1 MRRALRGVKSVGV
14 YLYAALFIGFL
25 LFPLVVV
32 VPASFSES
40 RILSFPPKGFTLEWY
55 AQLFAN
61 SGWSDAFA
69 LSLRVATAASLVTV
83 VGAVLL
89 GLLQYRYAA
98 MGSLLWFTSMLPLFV
113 PSIIVATGLF
123 TIMLK
128 LELLGDPNLLALADA
143 AAAMPIAVALMVN
156 AFGRLGPNLWF
167 AASSLGAKPARIVG
181 KVLLPEMIIPI
192 LSAIVVSFA
201 SAFDEVTFAVFI
213 GVGGSQVLPARMYSY
228 LLYQSDPIL
237 PAVGSLLFTVALV
250 CTLMVPALRA
260 LHGVVLRAQRARTA
274 ALLSATVDPV
284 RKAR

>member
-1 MRRALRGVKSVGV
+1 MKSVAI
-14 YLYAALFIGFL
+14 YLYAALFIAFL

-32 VPASFSES
+32 IPASFSES
-40 RILSFPPKGFTLEWY
+40 RILSFPPKGFTFDWY

-61 SGWSDAFA
+61 SGWSEAFA
-69 LSLRVATAASLVTV
+69 LSLRVATVASLVTV
-83 VGAVLL
+83 VCAALL
-89 GLLQYRYAA
+89 GLLQYRFAA
-98 MGSLLWFTSMLPLFV
+98 VGSLLWFTSMLPLFV

-123 TIMLK
+123 TILLK
-128 LELLGDPNLLALADA
+128 LDMLGDPNILALADA
-143 AAAMPIAVALMVN
+143 AAALPVAVALMVN

-167 AASSLGAKPARIVG
+167 AASSLGAKPARIVS

-192 LSAIVVSFA
+192 LSAVVLAFA
-201 SAFDEVTFAVFI
+201 SAFDEVTFAVFV

-250 CTLMVPALRA
+250 CALLVPLLGLAQRA
-260 LHGVVLRAQRARTA
+260 ALRAQRAHTA
-274 ALLSATVDPV
+274 ALLADIDSV

>member
-1 MRRALRGVKSVGV
+1 MRRAWRGLKSVAV
-14 YLYAALFIGFL
+14 HLYATLFIGFL

-32 VPASFSES
+32 IPASFSES
-40 RILSFPPKGFTLEWY
+40 RILSFPPNGFTLDWY
-55 AQLFAN
+55 AQLFAD

-69 LSLRVATAASLVTV
+69 LSLRVATIASLVTV
-83 VGAVLL
+83 GCAMLL

-98 MGSLLWFTSMLPLFV
+98 VGSLLWFTSMLPLFV

-143 AAAMPIAVALMVN
+143 AAAMPVAVALMVN
-156 AFGRLGPNLWF
+156 AFSRLGPNLWF
-167 AASSLGAKPARIVG
+167 AASSLGAKPGRIVS

-192 LSAIVVSFA
+192 LSALVVSFA

-250 CTLMVPALRA
+250 CTLMIP
-260 LHGVVLRAQRARTA
+260 VLRVLQGVLVRMQRTA
-274 ALLSATVDPV
+274 TIRSLSATVAPV